1 MNISLSKKKL
11 LRGQGHKLKPII
23 TISDKG
29 LSEAL
34 INEFEKTI
42 NHHELIKIRI
52 RNSDRKSR
60 KETLEEL
67 CLKTKSLLISSIGS
81 TAIIFR
87 KNSKQEKIPNS

>member
-1 MNISLSKKKL
+1 MNINLSKKKL

-29 LSEAL
+29 LSDAL

-42 NHHELIKIRI
+42 DHHELIKIRI

-60 KETLEEL
+60 IKTLEEL
-67 CLKTKSLLISSIGS
+67 CQMTQSYLISSIGN
-81 TAIIFR
+81 TALIFR
-87 KNSKQEKIPNS
+87 KNSKPTEKTE

>member
-1 MNISLSKKKL
+1 MKMSLSKKKL

-42 NHHELIKIRI
+42 DHHELIKIRI

-60 KETLEEL
+60 IETLEEL
-67 CLKTKSLLISSIGS
+67 CHMTKSFLISSIGN

-87 KNSKQEKIPNS
+87 KNSKPTENSE

>member
-1 MNISLSKKKL
+1 MKMSLSKKKL

-42 NHHELIKIRI
+42 DHHELIKIRI

-60 KETLEEL
+60 IETLEEL
-67 CLKTKSLLISSIGS
+67 CQMTKSLLISSIGN
-81 TAIIFR
+81 TAIIYR
-87 KNSKQEKIPNS
+87 KNSKPTENPE

>member
-1 MNISLSKKKL
+1 MKMSLSKKKL

-42 NHHELIKIRI
+42 DHHELIKIRI

-60 KETLEEL
+60 IETLEEL
-67 CLKTKSLLISSIGS
+67 CQMTKSFLISSIGN

-87 KNSKQEKIPNS
+87 KNSKPAENSE

>member
-1 MNISLSKKKL
+1 MNINLSKKKL
-11 LRGQGHKLKPII
+11 LRAQGHKLKPII

-34 INEFEKTI
+34 ITEFEKTI
-42 NHHELIKIRI
+42 DHHELIKIRI

-60 KETLEEL
+60 INTLEEL
-67 CLKTKSLLISSIGS
+67 CGITKSVLISSIGN

-87 KNSKQEKIPNS
+87 KNSKSKEKTE